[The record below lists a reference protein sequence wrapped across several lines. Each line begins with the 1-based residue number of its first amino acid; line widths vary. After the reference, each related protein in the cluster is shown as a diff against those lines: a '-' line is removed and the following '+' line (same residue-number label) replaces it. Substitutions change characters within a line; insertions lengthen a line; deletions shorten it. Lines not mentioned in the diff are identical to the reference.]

1 MTLFNIYNMI
11 LDKEVEIV
19 VNNHNLLY
27 YKQLGYDAKYREALL
42 VKPLDLSIG
51 SHYNVNVSCD
61 LCFDISFVQYR
72 QLKGKEDY
80 LCSSCAAKNKKS
92 NRIKKIKIESK
103 VKVKKEK
110 PIKKD
115 KDEVIRNRKLT
126 RLIRYGDE
134 NYNNQEKKR
143 LTLLE
148 KYGDENYNNTIK
160 RKETL
165 FEIYG
170 DSCYN
175 NQEKKEKTCLYKY
188 GVRHTNQL
196 DYVMDKIGKS
206 AKKLKIHI
214 NTRLY
219 YRGTYEKDFLDLC
232 FNRGIDIDIFNGE
245 LYYYVND
252 VKHRYYPDFF
262 HKKSNT
268 IIEIKSTYIFNYN
281 LAINELKKK
290 CCIENGFNFLFIID
304 KKYDDFLLL

>member
-134 NYNNQEKKR
+134 NYIIITRILIIEKK
-143 LTLLE
+143 
-148 KYGDENYNNTIK
+148 
-160 RKETL
+160 
-165 FEIYG
+165 
-170 DSCYN
+170 
-175 NQEKKEKTCLYKY
+175 
-188 GVRHTNQL
+188 
-196 DYVMDKIGKS
+196 
-206 AKKLKIHI
+206 
-214 NTRLY
+214 
-219 YRGTYEKDFLDLC
+219 
-232 FNRGIDIDIFNGE
+232 
-245 LYYYVND
+245 
-252 VKHRYYPDFF
+252 
-262 HKKSNT
+262 
-268 IIEIKSTYIFNYN
+268 
-281 LAINELKKK
+281 
-290 CCIENGFNFLFIID
+290 
-304 KKYDDFLLL
+304 